1 MKKKLPILDLHGV
14 KHKDVV
20 DRLYDF
26 YFWDGNG
33 DSIIITGNSPEMRDI
48 VEKWLNDNE
57 YVYREEF
64 GNNGRLIVFE

>member
-1 MKKKLPILDLHGV
+1 MKRQLPTLDLPGV

-20 DRLYDF
+20 DRLYNL

-57 YVYREEF
+57 YTFREEF

>member
-1 MKKKLPILDLHGV
+1 MSTLIVGSQRY
-14 KHKDVV
+14 VV

-26 YFWDGNG
+26 YFWEGNG
-33 DSIIITGNSPEMRDI
+33 DSIIIAGNSPEMRDI
-48 VEKWLNDNE
+48 VEKWLSDNE